1 MTAQRPAAPVM
12 ARVFAAIFAAFMVL
26 SAAWPAGQA
35 GFAAVAPATV
45 AVLAGVFFRLAATVA
60 VLLTVA
66 AVALLDVPPLFAAGS
81 GLSAAAYLVTR
92 HAADRGGVA
101 ITVPAAIG
109 LVSFTGV
116 GLIATVVPLHITW
129 APLLG
134 PAIVVAIL
142 VAVGGPMLRQVRAEP
157 VPDPFQAPAADRDPP
172 A

>member
-1 MTAQRPAAPVM
+1 MMRGGQRPVAA
-12 ARVFAAIFAAFMVL
+12 VFATLMVL

-35 GFAAVAPATV
+35 GFAAVAPATA
-45 AVLAGVFFRLAATVA
+45 AVLAGVFFRPAALGA

-66 AVALLDVPPLFAAGS
+66 AAALLDVPPLFAAGS

-101 ITVPAAIG
+101 ITVPAAIS
-109 LVSFTGV
+109 LVGFTVV

-142 VAVGGPMLRQVRAEP
+142 VAVGGPLLRQVRSEP
-157 VPDPFQAPAADRDPP
+157 APAPVADPDPP

>member
-1 MTAQRPAAPVM
+1 MSGGQRPVAA
-12 ARVFAAIFAAFMVL
+12 VFATLMVL

-35 GFAAVAPATV
+35 GFAAVAPATA
-45 AVLAGVFFRLAATVA
+45 AVLAGVFFRPAAPVA

-109 LVSFTGV
+109 LVGFTVV
-116 GLIATVVPLHITW
+116 GLIATVVPLQITW

-142 VAVGGPMLRQVRAEP
+142 VAVGAPMLRQVRSEP
-157 VPDPFQAPAADRDPP
+157 VPDPVPAPVADRDP
-172 A
+172 AA

>member
-1 MTAQRPAAPVM
+1 MTTRAVSA
-12 ARVFAAIFAAFMVL
+12 VFGAVMVL
-26 SAAWPAGQA
+26 TAAWPAGQA
-35 GFAAVAPATV
+35 GFAAVAPATA
-45 AVLAGVFFRLAATVA
+45 AVLAGVFFRPAAMVA
-60 VLLTVA
+60 VLLTAA
-66 AVALLDVPPLFAAGS
+66 AVALLDLPPLFAAGS

-101 ITVPAAIG
+101 ITVPGAIG
-109 LVSFTGV
+109 LVGFTVV

-142 VAVGGPMLRQVRAEP
+142 VAVGGPLLRHVRFEP
-157 VPDPFQAPAADRDPP
+157 VPDPVPAPAADRDPP

>member
-1 MTAQRPAAPVM
+1 MSGGQRPVAA
-12 ARVFAAIFAAFMVL
+12 VFATLMVL

-35 GFAAVAPATV
+35 GFAAVAPATA
-45 AVLAGVFFRLAATVA
+45 AVLAGVFFRPAAAVA

-109 LVSFTGV
+109 LVGFTVV
-116 GLIATVVPLHITW
+116 GLIATVVPLNITW

-134 PAIVVAIL
+134 PAVVVAIL
-142 VAVGGPMLRQVRAEP
+142 VAVGAPMLRQARSEP
-157 VPDPFQAPAADRDPP
+157 VADPVPAPVADRDP
-172 A
+172 AA

>member
-1 MTAQRPAAPVM
+1 MRVVPRPLST
-12 ARVFAAIFAAFMVL
+12 VFAVLMVIT
-26 SAAWPAGQA
+26 AAWPAGQL
-35 GFAAVAPATV
+35 GFAVVAPATL
-45 AVLAGVFFRLAATVA
+45 AVLVGVFFRSAASVA

-66 AVALLDVPPLFAAGS
+66 AVALIDVPPLFAAGS

-109 LVSFTGV
+109 LVGFTVV
-116 GLIATVVPLHITW
+116 GLIATVVPLRITW

-142 VAVGGPMLRQVRAEP
+142 VVVGAPMLRQVRPEP
-157 VPDPFQAPAADRDPP
+157 VPPPVADRDPT